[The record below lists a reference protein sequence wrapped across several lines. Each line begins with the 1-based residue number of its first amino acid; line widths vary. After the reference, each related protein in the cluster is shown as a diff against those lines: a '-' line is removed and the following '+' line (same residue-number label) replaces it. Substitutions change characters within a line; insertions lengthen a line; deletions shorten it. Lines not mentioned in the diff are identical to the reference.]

1 VGVDLNEGEGKMK
14 GIHRYA
20 VAALAALALQGCAG
34 AAGRGSSDEGAA
46 PPAAAAAADTSNVV
60 RVEDVKKGMVLTG
73 GLGGGVKL
81 HGFWHTA
88 PLPLPPGEW
97 EVVHRGDYRQQ
108 FRIRS
113 QARVRLDLQ
122 NIDPTAQVRFIQ
134 VSVNTEI
141 GSNMV
146 TLLDNQ
152 CFGDFLVVNDF
163 GSNWDAFYNRCGY
176 ATYVSDQKEP
186 KINMKF
192 NLETPP
198 TINAP
203 NALEVRLNANRDF
216 GRFTKWGFILVPPPE
231 LEDAAQRKA
240 AVARFLQDTGD
251 QVKEFL
257 YNRPALLPDRLTL
270 VP

>member
-1 VGVDLNEGEGKMK
+1 MK
-14 GIHRYA
+14 GINRYA
-20 VAALAALALQGCAG
+20 AAALAAIALQGCAG

-97 EVVHRGDYRQQ
+97 EVLEKKIYPIPWRNGITEKAVNLILVNR
-108 FRIRS
+108 
-113 QARVRLDLQ
+113 
-122 NIDPTAQVRFIQ
+122 DPTAHVRWIK
-134 VSVNTEI
+134 VKSNIDIERVEI
-141 GSNMV
+141 
-146 TLLDNQ
+146 LP
-152 CFGDFLVVNDF
+152 GDCPGDYLIVNDF
-163 GSNWDAFYNRCGY
+163 HTSKSGFINRCGY
-176 ATYVSDQKEP
+176 ADYMADYKKQPGMMPIFNKPIIEAPYV
-186 KINMKF
+186 
-192 NLETPP
+192 T
-198 TINAP
+198 
-203 NALEVRLNANRDF
+203 EVRLDAHMSG
-216 GRFTKWGFILVPPPE
+216 GRLTRWIFFVVPPIE
-231 LEDAAQRKA
+231 LAEADQRKA
-240 AVARFLQDTGD
+240 SIARFLQGTGD